1 MNMDYYYSV
10 QNIRKILEIN
20 RIFHGEIIENIR
32 ESIKNKFEDYRIEYL
47 DNKISEKLWKSRI
60 ARDTIDN
67 ERHRSLIEVFEMYVT
82 VTSDFIRQLAFEK
95 ISINELL
102 KNYSKFYKYFEKS
115 IDEILQ
121 IFGGNLNG
129 RQITVVNQA
138 KI

>member
-95 ISINELL
+95 ISLNELL

-129 RQITVVNQA
+129 RQFTVVNQA